1 MSSILL
7 RVCVNGE
14 EFVVAGEASMSV
26 LSARVAAV
34 GKLGPDSRGALRRTG
49 TSAEIDL
56 SVSGLTD
63 RGDRRRDEHLRWGRR
78 LPLEPGDTVVI
89 EVLEGEPSQPATS
102 RSAADTS
109 SSHGLNARRRWL
121 NARSLYFRLR
131 ERFGNRAEKQDA
143 RFRRHVIKS
152 MRAERG

>member
-14 EFVVAGEASMSV
+14 EFVVAGEASMCV
-26 LSARVAAV
+26 LSAHVSAV
-34 GKLGPDSRGALRRTG
+34 GKLGPESAGTRRSSG
-49 TSAEIDL
+49 PEIDL
-56 SVSGLTD
+56 K
-63 RGDRRRDEHLRWGRR
+63 
-78 LPLEPGDTVVI
+78 PGDTVVI

-109 SSHGLNARRRWL
+109 TSHGLNARRRWL
-121 NARSLYFRLR
+121 NARSLYFRLM
-131 ERFGNRAEKQDA
+131 ERFGSRAEKQDA
-143 RFRRHVIKS
+143 RFRRHIIKS